1 MQLTHGMASRCLRL
15 AHALTMAGCQGLTL
29 PDRVRIHDADSPYFT
44 RRHLFVALSR
54 ATAFELVEVR

>member
-1 MQLTHGMASRCLRL
+1 VVRDDHAGDGVDVRLHDLESTH
-15 AHALTMAGCQGLTL
+15 
-29 PDRVRIHDADSPYFT
+29 VT